1 MTFLNFN
8 LFPHVNCYLQV
19 YKAIGPWYK
28 CLKVQVLESG
38 GLDLCPSSTV
48 NAY

>member
-8 LFPHVNCYLQV
+8 VFPHFNCYLRV
-19 YKAIGPWYK
+19 HKAIGLWYK

-38 GLDLCPSSTV
+38 DLDLCPSYTV
-48 NAY
+48 NTY